1 MENLTAAWISL
12 LLDYSCALA
21 QLLMTYISSQTIHLV
36 LNSSIQTQRLTTV
49 ALGFVFL
56 GFNGGLLIADALWLH
71 QAQPYAVES
80 DDIFYL
86 LNDPRS
92 ILYQWDRFRNYWVF
106 FMFIWNTIPMNLSVA
121 VIINRAFKLD
131 FTTILRRI
139 WMLDKRVYIYNFCQ
153 FLIVSTYYSFSA
165 IMVYTTILQNDRNV
179 TAFVYGVFPFLIS
192 LHAFI
197 SMNMTYS
204 VRGILIILKS
214 MPGGGDTS
222 FTAEAI
228 ELAKS
233 FRRDTKKRVN
243 EKKAFFKTQIIEPP
257 QGKNEQGAGAS
268 GDQLAT
274 VKIASRLYSQKVSP
288 SKERGFPAIGSPV
301 TRDASVR
308 NNQGKI
314 FKLFSVS
321 DRLPAADSAE
331 EDKVPEQVSEDN
343 IHIKKYDSGSG
354 LLDSQRGLLVDSQRG
369 LLVDS
374 QSGHI
379 TLDKT

>member
-165 IMVYTTILQNDRNV
+165 IMVYTTILQNDR
-179 TAFVYGVFPFLIS
+179 
-192 LHAFI
+192 
-197 SMNMTYS
+197 
-204 VRGILIILKS
+204 KS
-214 MPGGGDTS
+214 MSGGGDTS